1 MDTDISSE
9 ESINKKDI
17 IKNEPISEIQNFVLE
32 KNKVSGKK
40 ISPAP
45 IETPIWLSISEA
57 SKIGGVTTKTIR
69 RAISAKVLSYKIIND
84 RYLID
89 CKTLLVFLFSNKKLK
104 NKLNQKGLGQY
115 VEGWKKIQ

>member
-1 MDTDISSE
+1 MNTANNSE
-9 ESINKKDI
+9 ESTNKKDI
-17 IKNEPISEIQNFVLE
+17 ITDESESEIQNFVLE
-32 KNKVSGKK
+32 KNNISKK
-40 ISPAP
+40 KNSPTP

-69 RAISAKVLSYKIIND
+69 RAISAKTLSYKIIND
-84 RYLID
+84 RYLVD

-115 VEGWKKIQ
+115 VEGWK